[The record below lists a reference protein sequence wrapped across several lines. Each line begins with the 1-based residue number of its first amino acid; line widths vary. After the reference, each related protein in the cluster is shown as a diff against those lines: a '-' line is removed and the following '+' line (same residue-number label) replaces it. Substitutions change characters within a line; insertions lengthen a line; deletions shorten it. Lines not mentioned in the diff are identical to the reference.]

1 MKKIQIMLFLVFT
14 GLFSCKKESSE
25 PLAVPTVE
33 EEMVVNEFQIT
44 CYQGIMKKD
53 TINLQL
59 RIGKNQE
66 VTGELAYLFYEKDKS
81 NGTIV
86 GKMFGDTLKAD
97 YTFSAEGKQNIREV
111 VFLRKGKI
119 VIEAYG
125 EVEEREGKTVH
136 KEPKKLYF
144 DSATILTEVDC
155 VESK

>member
-1 MKKIQIMLFLVFT
+1 MKKGQIIVFLAFV
-14 GLFSCKKESSE
+14 GLFSCKNESNE
-25 PLAVPTVE
+25 PLAVPTVQ

-44 CYQGIMKKD
+44 CYQGVMKND

-59 RIGKNQE
+59 QIDKNQQ

-86 GKMFGDTLKAD
+86 GKMIGDTIKANYIFD
-97 YTFSAEGKQNIREV
+97 AEGKQSTREV

-125 EVEEREGKTVH
+125 EVEEREGKTIF

-155 VESK
+155 LESK